1 MSKDIIRWV
10 IDCMLRHDD
19 SITQEIA
26 LTVERESRA
35 EWGGQRIEYV
45 RKTCDGRP
53 GRRPSLSAEVLRA
66 AHADALGTEST
77 AEIISRHG
85 LSRTSFYRLLKKG
98 PPAGESK

>member
-10 IDCMLRHDD
+10 IDCMLRHND
-19 SITQEIA
+19 SITHEIA

-53 GRRPSLSAEVLRA
+53 GFRARR
-66 AHADALGTEST
+66 LGRS
-77 AEIISRHG
+77 
-85 LSRTSFYRLLKKG
+85 
-98 PPAGESK
+98 PA